1 MFSSTHRLRK
11 DQYFKNLESEV
22 LRLRANEVNLANH
35 VQSLRNQV
43 DVLQKI
49 VDKHEQ
55 FVLSEPLY
63 RLAENANIQPNLT
76 PAKTPTEDYRSTQN
90 GINSWGSQ
98 AGMDFEGTDSS
109 MDLSSKTNSSPI
121 TSNQKTTSH
130 SLLSDPSNI
139 QQPEQYLCASTIASL
154 VQPNHFQSK
163 CAEQVS
169 SKKMTDMGMEFVLA
183 SVVYLCFLPYSLMR
197 I

>member
-22 LRLRANEVNLANH
+22 LRLRANEVNLVNH
-35 VQSLRNQV
+35 IQNLRKQV
-43 DVLQKI
+43 DALQNI

-63 RLAENANIQPNLT
+63 RVAETTNIQSDLT
-76 PAKTPTEDYRSTQN
+76 PAKTTTEDYRSTQN
-90 GINSWGSQ
+90 GINSWASQ

-109 MDLSSKTNSSPI
+109 MDLSSKTNPSPI
-121 TSNQKTTSH
+121 TSNQNTTPH
-130 SLLSDPSNI
+130 SPLSDASVI
-139 QQPEQYLCASTIASL
+139 QQPDQYLRASTVASL
-154 VQPNHFQSK
+154 AQPNHIQTK
-163 CAEQVS
+163 CAEHVS

-183 SVVYLCFLPYSLMR
+183 SVFYLYFLPYSLMGF
-197 I
+197 